1 MEERINEIVRLIDTQ
16 LAIVPDNPIEES
28 YKARTLASYVQALN
42 GLLTAQKSYKEEKVL
57 VSEFEIRIPARK
69 KQPATDK
76 DNPVVKVSTD
86 AYNAL
91 VEIYNESTISMKDI
105 ASLLIIEGSKHV
117 VYDKEE

>member
-1 MEERINEIVRLIDTQ
+1 MQERIDEVLALIDEQ
-16 LAIVPDNPIEES
+16 LSLVADNYIESS

-42 GLLTAQKSYKEEKVL
+42 GLLTAQKSYK
-57 VSEFEIRIPARK
+57 
-69 KQPATDK
+69 
-76 DNPVVKVSTD
+76 DNPVVKVSPG

-91 VEIYNESTISMKDI
+91 VEIYNESTLSMKDI